1 MKRFIYYTLLCCVAL
16 TAYSCSHSDELDGIK
31 SDDGRI
37 VISTSLASSEIT
49 RAADTS
55 VERTV
60 SHIDIFAV
68 KSEGANVGKIVHYER
83 NTVGNNSGSAENGA
97 GELTLNVKRGDAKFE
112 ADQKYTFYMVANA
125 TADSGVAAGFST
137 LEDLE
142 KWLQSDALLHAT
154 GTKLGGGNPPQFFL
168 MQAVAGVATG
178 QVVNSTSGNS
188 DNLALT
194 ATFERAASKIVVN
207 IKQGDDVEFY
217 KQLSDG
223 SNQGNALYYFN
234 MLPTKTYVLPENS
247 VALSAQTL
255 VTTADLGPNANT
267 YIWTEAAGH
276 TAATPKHDI
285 QLVGYAYAHNWST
298 ATPLEETCLIVN
310 IPIKWN
316 RDGDDATGTNG
327 MEVTSCNSWYMIP
340 LSEQEKFERNKCYV
354 VNLTINTAGA
364 DDRTSVVEMEGIEF
378 NTLEWQ
384 DVEISVGETGNDP
397 KYLTLNTN
405 LVKIYNTNV
414 DNTQLSFSSSS
425 PIKGI
430 TLKDIDDAGFPAE
443 YRTDGHRA
451 YYKDKFGNIQDLTNA
466 ILNTISATAQ
476 ANILNGPITINS
488 TIVDN
493 NGNETHYNT
502 IRYLEFEVENEQGLK
517 ADFRVEQYPVI
528 YITNEQ
534 GYFSYRDDFIAPG
547 ATTPTHYLN
556 RSSVNLTTAYWAS
569 TYIRRRVYNNWVDVD
584 DSEGYATVAA
594 HIGNNSSTYYADG
607 KQLTRSGNNNNN
619 SYYYEYTESGTTYRK
634 YFSNLNKVFSSGVV
648 REVYT
653 SGNNKGKSDIDEY
666 RGGGNNWSFSDNGAT
681 NQRMYHVH
689 VTATSGDYTI
699 ARPRIVD
706 DEGNPTSDVEN
717 GHTDDRADNA
727 RLVSPSFMIASQL
740 GVTYSASSVS
750 DSTYAR
756 AVNQCKNYVETH
768 FEDLNN
774 NNAWDTGEPLH
785 HYRDWRLPTAEEIRI
800 IAELQGK
807 AQGAVDMVL
816 AGLNYFCASPNKYVI
831 GNKDADEDSDGYYI
845 RCIRDAY

>member
-125 TADSGVAAGFST
+125 TADSSVAAGFST

-168 MQAVAGVATG
+168 MQAVAGAAAG

-285 QLVGYAYAHNWST
+285 QLVGYAYAHSWST

-310 IPIKWN
+310 IPIKWDK
-316 RDGDDATGTNG
+316 DGDDATGTNG

-397 KYLTLNTN
+397 KYLTLNKN
-405 LVKIYNTNV
+405 LVKIYNANM
-414 DNTQLSFSSSS
+414 DNTQLTFSSSS
-425 PIKGI
+425 FIAADGIKVKSVNVGGTTRKSI
-430 TLKDIDDAGFPAE
+430 
-443 YRTDGHRA
+443 
-451 YYKDKFGNIQDLTNA
+451 YYYDKFGQKTYLETVNA
-466 ILNTISATAQ
+466 AVASAVNAVAA
-476 ANILNGPITINS
+476 ANSLNGGITITS
-488 TIVDN
+488 PMLPTTPGGDDS
-493 NGNETHYNT
+493 HYNT
-502 IRYLEFEVENEQGLK
+502 IRYIDFEVTNEQGLTQT
-517 ADFRVEQYPVI
+517 FTVEQYPVI

-547 ATTPTHYLN
+547 ATTPTHFLN
-556 RSSVNLTTAYWAS
+556 RSSVNITTAYWANVRTQVRS
-569 TYIRRRVYNNWVDVD
+569 GYGWSNVSGSN
-584 DSEGYATVAA
+584 GYASVVASV
-594 HIGNNSSTYYADG
+594 GYSTTLYADG
-607 KQLTRSGNNNNN
+607 RQLTSSGS
-619 SYYYEYTESGTTYRK
+619 SYYYEYTEGGTEYRK
-634 YFSNLNKVFSSGVV
+634 VYSGLGEIFTSDVV

-653 SGNNKGKSDIDEY
+653 NNNAGKADLDEY
-666 RGGGNNWSFSDNGAT
+666 YNGSGYDWNYANSKDPG

-717 GHTDDRADNA
+717 GHTDDSADNA

-740 GVTYSASSVS
+740 GVTSSVS
-750 DSTYAR
+750 STSDSMYAR
-756 AVNQCKNYVETH
+756 AVNQCRNYVETH
-768 FEDLNN
+768 YEDLNN

-800 IAELQGK
+800 ITELQGK
-807 AQGAVDMVL
+807 DNGAVDIVL
-816 AGLNYFCASPNKYVI
+816 AGRYYFCASPDKYVEARSS
-831 GNKDADEDSDGYYI
+831 GDYGYFV

>member
-168 MQAVAGVATG
+168 MQAVAGVAAG

-285 QLVGYAYAHNWST
+285 QLVGYAYAHSWST

-397 KYLTLNTN
+397 KYLTLNKN
-405 LVKIYNTNV
+405 LVKIYNANM
-414 DNTQLSFSSSS
+414 DNTQLTFSSSS
-425 PIKGI
+425 FIAADGIKVKSVNVGGTTRKSI
-430 TLKDIDDAGFPAE
+430 
-443 YRTDGHRA
+443 
-451 YYKDKFGNIQDLTNA
+451 YYYDKFGQKTYLETVNA
-466 ILNTISATAQ
+466 AAASAVNAVAA
-476 ANILNGPITINS
+476 ANSLNGGITITS
-488 TIVDN
+488 PMLPTTPGGDDS
-493 NGNETHYNT
+493 HYNT
-502 IRYLEFEVENEQGLK
+502 IRYIDFEVTNEQGLTQT
-517 ADFRVEQYPVI
+517 FTVEQYPVI

-547 ATTPTHYLN
+547 ATTPTHFLN
-556 RSSVNLTTAYWAS
+556 RSSVNITTAYWANVRTQVRS
-569 TYIRRRVYNNWVDVD
+569 GYGWSNVSGSN
-584 DSEGYATVAA
+584 GYASVVASV
-594 HIGNNSSTYYADG
+594 GYSTTLYADG
-607 KQLTRSGNNNNN
+607 RQLTSSG
-619 SYYYEYTESGTTYRK
+619 SGYYYEYTEGGTEYRK
-634 YFSNLNKVFSSGVV
+634 VYSGLDEIFTSDVV

-653 SGNNKGKSDIDEY
+653 NNNAGKADLDEY
-666 RGGGNNWSFSDNGAT
+666 YNGSGYGWNYANSKDPG

-717 GHTDDRADNA
+717 GHTDDSADNA

-740 GVTYSASSVS
+740 GVTSSVS
-750 DSTYAR
+750 STSDSMYAR

-768 FEDLNN
+768 YEDLNN

-807 AQGAVDMVL
+807 DNGAVDIVL
-816 AGLNYFCASPNKYVI
+816 AGEYYFCASPDKYVE
-831 GNKDADEDSDGYYI
+831 GRSGGTDGYFV

>member
-285 QLVGYAYAHNWST
+285 QLVGYAYAHSWST

-364 DDRTSVVEMEGIEF
+364 DDRTSVIEF
-378 NTLEWQ
+378 EDIHFETMPWQ
-384 DVEISVGETGNDP
+384 EVEISVGETGNDP

-405 LVKIYNTNV
+405 LVKIYNANM

-466 ILNTISATAQ
+466 ILNTISAKAQ

-547 ATTPTHYLN
+547 ATTPTHFRN
-556 RSSVNLTTAYWAS
+556 RSSVNLTSAYWANVRTQVRS
-569 TYIRRRVYNNWVDVD
+569 AYGSWSDV
-584 DSEGYATVAA
+584 SGSNGYASVAA
-594 HIGNNSSTYYADG
+594 RVANNTTFYADG
-607 KQLTRSGNNNNN
+607 KQLTSGGYNN
-619 SYYYEYTESGTTYRK
+619 SYYYEYTEGGTNYRK
-634 YFSNLNKVFSSGVV
+634 VYSGLDEIFTSDVV
-648 REVYT
+648 REVYNT
-653 SGNNKGKSDIDEY
+653 GSNAGKADLDEY
-666 RGGGNNWSFSDNGAT
+666 YNGSGYGWSYAGSKDPG

-717 GHTDDRADNA
+717 GHTDDSADNA

-740 GVTYSASSVS
+740 GVTSSVS
-750 DSTYAR
+750 STSDSMYAR

-768 FEDLNN
+768 YEDLNN

-807 AQGAVDMVL
+807 DNGAVDIVL
-816 AGLNYFCASPNKYVI
+816 AGEYYFCASPDKYVE
-831 GNKDADEDSDGYYI
+831 GRSGGTDGYFV